1 MGHLNGILAR
11 VGGNL
16 NNNFQKSQMPGGLP
30 RGGRGRGMLKLQFDR
45 YITTKSVALMK
56 SFDKDEISARV
67 IFFRFFFVVYNLVY
81 TKKVDIVYCQSDLL
95 LKLGISSAIHLQA
108 NYKTRTSYV
117 QNGFSV
123 R

>member
-1 MGHLNGILAR
+1 
-11 VGGNL
+11 
-16 NNNFQKSQMPGGLP
+16 
-30 RGGRGRGMLKLQFDR
+30 MLKLQFDR

-67 IFFRFFFVVYNLVY
+67 VFFVVYNLVY